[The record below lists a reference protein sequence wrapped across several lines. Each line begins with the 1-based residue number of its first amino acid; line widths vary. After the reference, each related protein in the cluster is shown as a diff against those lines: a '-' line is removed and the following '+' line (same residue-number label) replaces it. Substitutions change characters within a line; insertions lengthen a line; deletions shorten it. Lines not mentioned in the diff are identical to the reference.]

1 MRMYAIIDQIEDK
14 DKDKIQERNALKNS
28 RIFPISYGVLFF
40 QIFLSSFNAKYRNK
54 NLRH

>member
-1 MRMYAIIDQIEDK
+1 MYAIIDQIEDK

>member
-1 MRMYAIIDQIEDK
+1 MYAIIDQIEDK
-14 DKDKIQERNALKNS
+14 DKDKIQERNVLKNS
-28 RIFPISYGVLFF
+28 RIFPISYSVLFF